1 MIKTFFIALIFF
13 FIIDVFWIY
22 FVATPMYK
30 QEVSSLM
37 ELKIPPALLF
47 YVIFLLGLI
56 FFVVNPNQDN
66 TLLNVFLIGAFFG
79 LVTYGTYDLTVYASM
94 NIFSLKLVVADILW
108 GMFLSGAVAT
118 LTVFTINKLKYKLIF
133 SVNKIFN
140 KGFSTTFYSK
150 TERFISQNDI
160 DCIIIHEPFFLKLSL
175 KFKQKYKLNV
185 IFNAHE
191 YHPLEFED
199 NPFWKNTLYLL
210 PISL

>member
-66 TLLNVFLIGAFFG
+66 TLLNVFLIGAFYG

-118 LTVFTINKLKYKLIF
+118 LTVFTINKL
-133 SVNKIFN
+133 N
-140 KGFSTTFYSK
+140 
-150 TERFISQNDI
+150 
-160 DCIIIHEPFFLKLSL
+160 
-175 KFKQKYKLNV
+175 
-185 IFNAHE
+185 
-191 YHPLEFED
+191 
-199 NPFWKNTLYLL
+199 
-210 PISL
+210 

>member
-1 MIKTFFIALIFF
+1 MIKTFFIALVFF

-66 TLLNVFLIGAFFG
+66 TLLNVFLIGAFYG

-108 GMFLSGAVAT
+108 GMILSGAVAT
-118 LTVFTINKLKYKLIF
+118 LTVFTINKL
-133 SVNKIFN
+133 N
-140 KGFSTTFYSK
+140 
-150 TERFISQNDI
+150 
-160 DCIIIHEPFFLKLSL
+160 
-175 KFKQKYKLNV
+175 
-185 IFNAHE
+185 
-191 YHPLEFED
+191 
-199 NPFWKNTLYLL
+199 
-210 PISL
+210 

>member
-1 MIKTFFIALIFF
+1 MIKTFLIALIFF

-47 YVIFLLGLI
+47 YLIFLLGLI

-118 LTVFTINKLKYKLIF
+118 LTVFTINKL
-133 SVNKIFN
+133 N
-140 KGFSTTFYSK
+140 
-150 TERFISQNDI
+150 
-160 DCIIIHEPFFLKLSL
+160 
-175 KFKQKYKLNV
+175 
-185 IFNAHE
+185 
-191 YHPLEFED
+191 
-199 NPFWKNTLYLL
+199 
-210 PISL
+210 

>member
-56 FFVVNPNQDN
+56 FFVISPNQDS

-118 LTVFTINKLKYKLIF
+118 LTVFTINKL
-133 SVNKIFN
+133 N
-140 KGFSTTFYSK
+140 
-150 TERFISQNDI
+150 
-160 DCIIIHEPFFLKLSL
+160 
-175 KFKQKYKLNV
+175 
-185 IFNAHE
+185 
-191 YHPLEFED
+191 
-199 NPFWKNTLYLL
+199 
-210 PISL
+210 

>member
-37 ELKIPPALLF
+37 ELKVPPALLF

-108 GMFLSGAVAT
+108 GMFLSGAVGT
-118 LTVFTINKLKYKLIF
+118 LTVFTINKL
-133 SVNKIFN
+133 N
-140 KGFSTTFYSK
+140 
-150 TERFISQNDI
+150 
-160 DCIIIHEPFFLKLSL
+160 
-175 KFKQKYKLNV
+175 
-185 IFNAHE
+185 
-191 YHPLEFED
+191 
-199 NPFWKNTLYLL
+199 
-210 PISL
+210 

>member
-108 GMFLSGAVAT
+108 GMFISGAVAT
-118 LTVFTINKLKYKLIF
+118 LTVFTINKL
-133 SVNKIFN
+133 N
-140 KGFSTTFYSK
+140 
-150 TERFISQNDI
+150 
-160 DCIIIHEPFFLKLSL
+160 
-175 KFKQKYKLNV
+175 
-185 IFNAHE
+185 
-191 YHPLEFED
+191 
-199 NPFWKNTLYLL
+199 
-210 PISL
+210 

>member
-1 MIKTFFIALIFF
+1 MIKTFFIALVFF

-47 YVIFLLGLI
+47 YLIFLLGLI

-118 LTVFTINKLKYKLIF
+118 LTVFTINKL
-133 SVNKIFN
+133 N
-140 KGFSTTFYSK
+140 
-150 TERFISQNDI
+150 
-160 DCIIIHEPFFLKLSL
+160 
-175 KFKQKYKLNV
+175 
-185 IFNAHE
+185 
-191 YHPLEFED
+191 
-199 NPFWKNTLYLL
+199 
-210 PISL
+210 

>member
-66 TLLNVFLIGAFFG
+66 TLLSVFLIGAFYG

-108 GMFLSGAVAT
+108 GMILSGAVST
-118 LTVFTINKLKYKLIF
+118 LTVFTINKL
-133 SVNKIFN
+133 N
-140 KGFSTTFYSK
+140 
-150 TERFISQNDI
+150 
-160 DCIIIHEPFFLKLSL
+160 
-175 KFKQKYKLNV
+175 
-185 IFNAHE
+185 
-191 YHPLEFED
+191 
-199 NPFWKNTLYLL
+199 
-210 PISL
+210 

>member
-37 ELKIPPALLF
+37 ELKIAPALLF

-94 NIFSLKLVVADILW
+94 NIFSLKLVMADILW

-118 LTVFTINKLKYKLIF
+118 LTVFTI
-133 SVNKIFN
+133 
-140 KGFSTTFYSK
+140 
-150 TERFISQNDI
+150 
-160 DCIIIHEPFFLKLSL
+160 H
-175 KFKQKYKLNV
+175 KLN
-185 IFNAHE
+185 
-191 YHPLEFED
+191 
-199 NPFWKNTLYLL
+199 
-210 PISL
+210 